1 MGVVRQPSHVW
12 RPWINTRGGGGGG
25 EGVSIFVE
33 LRVDVVAVDVVDV
46 DAAAA
51 LWVAAAALR
60 AIFLETR
67 WACPD
72 REIAE
77 VAKTA
82 ATDSTRPVMGTCT

>member
-1 MGVVRQPSHVW
+1 MW
-12 RPWINTRGGGGGG
+12 RPWINTRGGGGG
-25 EGVSIFVE
+25 EGVSVFVV

-46 DAAAA
+46 DAVAALWVAAAA